1 MGSTPSIDLQD
12 AAIRGKLK
20 DIKTLTDPI
29 ENGGQNMDINE
40 QDEELGY
47 SALTEAIKCMHI
59 VGSKKKM
66 IKMYEISTFSS
77 FSISSTSSSVAPVL
91 LFPIS
96 TLHKYLH
103 MYALICFLSF
113 P

>member
-12 AAIRGKLK
+12 AAIRGRLK

-47 SALTEAIKCMHI
+47 SALTEAIKSMHI
-59 VGSKKKM
+59 VG
-66 IKMYEISTFSS
+66 IQS
-77 FSISSTSSSVAPVL
+77 FLSVIIA
-91 LFPIS
+91 IS
-96 TLHKYLH
+96 TLRWK
-103 MYALICFLSF
+103 ALFL
-113 P
+113 

>member
-47 SALTEAIKCMHI
+47 SALTEAIKSMHI

-66 IKMYEISTFSS
+66 IKMYEFDPIDISIYCS
-77 FSISSTSSSVAPVL
+77 L
-91 LFPIS
+91 LIIKRRHS
-96 TLHKYLH
+96 YV
-103 MYALICFLSF
+103 
-113 P
+113 